1 MCNLDLIGL
10 KCFSE
15 PLAGKL
21 YIEDYVG
28 INTTELAMVA
38 DEHTL
43 TGRLL
48 GEQLLKIAKN
58 KVLGDLSFAQT
69 NVSAKSTVD
78 NMINTYGFNSYVVTG
93 TGGVKILDTSYSKYS
108 VTSIKEIRFKPKFD
122 GNFIIQLND
131 GFEVKEYQLTAVKD
145 TICMATLDY
154 STTRKSVI
162 ITNEDSTL
170 EFYNI
175 EDYDKSCKPCSG
187 KKSNLAQSGVKDGAP
202 SNILYKFVVSAS
214 LTCDVSNVVCDLI
227 ATNTVKD
234 LLTNVIAIQFGI
246 EFYNKLSHSRRIN
259 EMTVTQESAQNF
271 IGVLNTQYR
280 EKMFGI
286 NEYGKKT
293 TKGMVDILH
302 AELSKSSDWCV
313 ICEAQNFKASARF

>member
-43 TGRLL
+43 TGRAL

-93 TGGVKILDTSYSKYS
+93 TGGVKKLDTSFLK
-108 VTSIKEIRFKPKFD
+108 
-122 GNFIIQLND
+122 
-131 GFEVKEYQLTAVKD
+131 
-145 TICMATLDY
+145 
-154 STTRKSVI
+154 KSVI
-162 ITNEDSTL
+162 IDDLTHNLLSFNESNADYCFASL
-170 EFYNI
+170 RKQIPIAVGGFCLSKNNDFNSNI
-175 EDYDKSCKPCSG
+175 SQLSG
-187 KKSNLAQSGVKDGAP
+187 KNQ
-202 SNILYKFVVSAS
+202 
-214 LTCDVSNVVCDLI
+214 
-227 ATNTVKD
+227 
-234 LLTNVIAIQFGI
+234 
-246 EFYNKLSHSRRIN
+246 
-259 EMTVTQESAQNF
+259 
-271 IGVLNTQYR
+271 
-280 EKMFGI
+280 
-286 NEYGKKT
+286 
-293 TKGMVDILH
+293 
-302 AELSKSSDWCV
+302 
-313 ICEAQNFKASARF
+313 